1 MALLDARQSRSRG
14 GHDPDNLETGS
25 GDDLDLVDLQA
36 EDGRHDNGMESAD
49 CFVTSL

>member
-1 MALLDARQSRSRG
+1 MALLDARQSRSCG
-14 GHDPDNLETGS
+14 GHDPDNVETGS

-36 EDGRHDNGMESAD
+36 TDEDGPRGIEPAD